1 MLPSRWGTVTEA
13 DRSISETCFA
23 PLLVCRSRSGFAGR
37 HAGQPGVCR
46 GLIRGCPGHKSR
58 TPPNSAVIVGKRRRA
73 LAARNLYGARKAGS
87 QCGSARETQPPNRA
101 SSSRVG
107 RRPCGVS
114 LSTKPGTSCDSCAVT
129 SCSDKPVFS
138 DKALIMDG
146 PSADPSEPG

>member
-1 MLPSRWGTVTEA
+1 MDRFGHRRCCGLVAAAMMPTLKAAEETPMITVYEA
-13 DRSISETCFA
+13 NVTDMGGYKNQFLTALQPKIDKAQER
-23 PLLVCRSRSGFAGR
+23 LLA
-37 HAGQPGVCR
+37 R
-46 GLIRGCPGHKSR
+46 G
-58 TPPNSAVIVGKRRRA
+58 
-73 LAARNLYGARKAGS
+73 
-87 QCGSARETQPPNRA
+87 ETQPPNRA
-101 SSSRVG
+101 SSSCVG

>member
-1 MLPSRWGTVTEA
+1 MITVYEANVTDMGEFLTALQPKIDKAQERWLA
-13 DRSISETCFA
+13 
-23 PLLVCRSRSGFAGR
+23 
-37 HAGQPGVCR
+37 R
-46 GLIRGCPGHKSR
+46 G
-58 TPPNSAVIVGKRRRA
+58 
-73 LAARNLYGARKAGS
+73 
-87 QCGSARETQPPNRA
+87 ETQPPNRA
-101 SSSRVG
+101 SSSCVG